1 MFGDG
6 RQVPMF
12 REVLSKE
19 SVDALVQHMLPVG
32 IRMREVDASLK
43 VTGHSL
49 MVDKFQTIVIGDGI
63 HPVLIQ
69 GEALCD
75 HVTNSLGRLSEART
89 DDGIPR
95 FALDQRHQGALPG
108 GPCQSRCHPPSRCRA
123 VVTTVLI
130 RQCAGYPRSDPAG
143 RHCGKS
149 DRGCTSGDRDA
160 RLSVRHILA
169 VQPTAVF
176 DASDEAPRFRLGR
189 RLTNCVKH
197 CW

>member
-89 DDGIPR
+89 DDGIRR
-95 FALDQRHQGALPG
+95 FALDQRHQGAPPRWPLPITVS
-108 GPCQSRCHPPSRCRA
+108 PSQSLPRRGDDGSYPPMRGMPTFGS
-123 VVTTVLI
+123 
-130 RQCAGYPRSDPAG
+130 G
-143 RHCGKS
+143 R
-149 DRGCTSGDRDA
+149 TSLR
-160 RLSVRHILA
+160 
-169 VQPTAVF
+169 
-176 DASDEAPRFRLGR
+176 
-189 RLTNCVKH
+189 
-197 CW
+197 